1 VQLASKTYLGTI
13 LGTKMSFDLNTAF
26 NVPSFLHNVAIRC
39 NIVIDCIL
47 SMANVLI
54 DKNHITYIILDAP
67 NKIMRCLGPMNKIRC
82 SLGHSTKN

>member
-13 LGTKMSFDLNTAF
+13 LGTKMSLDLNIAF
-26 NVPSFLHNVAIRC
+26 DVPSFLHNVAIKC
-39 NIVIDCIL
+39 NIVVVCIL

-82 SLGHSTKN
+82 TLGHSTKN